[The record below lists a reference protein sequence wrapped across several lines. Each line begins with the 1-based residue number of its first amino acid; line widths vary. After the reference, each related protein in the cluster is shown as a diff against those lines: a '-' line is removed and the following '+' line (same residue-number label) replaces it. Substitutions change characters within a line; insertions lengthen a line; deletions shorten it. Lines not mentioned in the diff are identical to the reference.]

1 MEKIKD
7 GFTLKDLWEVIP
19 TTNNWLTISF
29 PFVFFFVADNESI
42 QLINYKYFFFC
53 SFFVIKIQ
61 NKWNTMLF
69 VTKHMR
75 LDENH
80 LSNRD
85 DAIYLKSKLNL

>member
-1 MEKIKD
+1 
-7 GFTLKDLWEVIP
+7 
-19 TTNNWLTISF
+19 
-29 PFVFFFVADNESI
+29 
-42 QLINYKYFFFC
+42 
-53 SFFVIKIQ
+53 
-61 NKWNTMLF
+61 MLF